1 MSLSIIIPPD
11 DVDASSATPEDD
23 KEVSSVQP
31 SPHSTASD
39 VPCLSGTSP
48 VTTSSTHRVSSRKPS
63 SRSLAIFN
71 RPAPLTPPVVHWGA
85 SPDSPDSSSSTLVE
99 SPQEERA
106 NANAT
111 VCRKLRSH
119 LQTCLDEN
127 KLANRTLTMDNT
139 VSYCAALK
147 GFQVNSGS
155 QLDGSFQQLLTHA
168 TMLDFAL
175 EESSHEG
182 LTYILQGLDRGVE
195 EFLESLDMLPF
206 DIRNTQS
213 LISSTSDILEA
224 KSALLGV
231 ASRLTQQVD
240 DKSSKQ
246 MVTRCHHE
254 RDMLLRAIRVF
265 LDIVDFES
273 RLQAKVSIKEI
284 SIPTPSPKRRIR
296 FRRPTLSRRQS
307 NATQH
312 SKPRD
317 APPVS
322 SPNQPEPE
330 DRDEEEDEYSFYA
343 TMAAD
348 VVSLEEAEE
357 YWGVRMPAPV
367 GDAADFF
374 FDESDCIQGA
384 SLVTLVYILTNPQ
397 PHTPA
402 NDPDLLDTFL
412 LCFRSFC
419 DPIELA
425 KVLISRYEEQ
435 PRALNRSQHEAWP
448 AYQTSVKARVLRLIS
463 TWIDQYWIH
472 ERDRIAGLHIKE
484 FMSLVDEE
492 FLPYER
498 AEIIRRLNDRRE
510 EAIALVPS
518 GNSAEGSQPDETS
531 GSSSRAACRQNPVQ
545 YKGRL
550 QARAEKLIRK
560 VSQPAPTD
568 DELQCA
574 KTLDDLVC
582 NSDNPI
588 HILDMNSR
596 ELCQELARQ
605 LAIFMSDGYLRVIPE
620 DLWYRFSMGHGCDVD
635 TARSTQQT
643 YENALASWV
652 TGSILGQI
660 EAETRAAVMTF
671 FIALALRSHEYHNYS
686 GMRSIYTGLT
696 HPSLGSLSDLRLP
709 LSAPAHWALD
719 RLGGLK
725 ENMDVIALDGR
736 GAALFPQPAVPAM
749 DWYLNEFGNAI
760 NGKPLVVSPNS
771 HRPIANLD
779 RCYDVVRIIYE
790 MEHWH
795 VPYNHPR
802 GDNVQ
807 GWLMKSLE
815 CAIARDSDKQCDWM
829 FKQSLTIEQTGRP
842 ESTKQKLPRLS
853 NPFGKKNKPEWKV
866 ATIWDLIPELEPD
879 PQPSSDSV
887 ALLSRSK
894 PLPPLPLE

>member
-1 MSLSIIIPPD
+1 MSLSIVIPPD
-11 DVDASSATPEDD
+11 DVDASSATSEED
-23 KEVSSVQP
+23 KEVSSVQL
-31 SPHSTASD
+31 SPHSSASD
-39 VPCLSGTSP
+39 VPCLSEISP
-48 VTTSSTHRVSSRKPS
+48 ATTSSTHRVSSRKPS

-71 RPAPLTPPVVHWGA
+71 RPTPLTPPVVHWVA
-85 SPDSPDSSSSTLVE
+85 SPDSPGSSSSTLVE

-106 NANAT
+106 SANAI
-111 VCRKLRSH
+111 VCGKLRSH

-127 KLANRTLTMDNT
+127 KLANRSLTMDNT

-147 GFQVNSGS
+147 GFQVNSDL

-182 LTYILQGLDRGVE
+182 LTRIIQGLDRGVE
-195 EFLESLDMLPF
+195 EFLDSLDTLPF

-213 LISSTSDILEA
+213 LVSSTSDILEA

-231 ASRLTQQVD
+231 ASRLTQRAGG
-240 DKSSKQ
+240 KSSKQ
-246 MVTRCHHE
+246 IVKRCRHG

-273 RLQAKVSIKEI
+273 KLQAKVSIKE
-284 SIPTPSPKRRIR
+284 SSNLTASPKRRIR

-307 NATQH
+307 NTTQR

-322 SPNQPEPE
+322 SPSQPEPE

-374 FDESDCIQGA
+374 LSDESGSMQGA
-384 SLVTLVYILTNPQ
+384 NLAALVYILTDPQ
-397 PHTPA
+397 PRTPTS
-402 NDPDLLDTFL
+402 DPDLLDAFL

-425 KVLISRYEEQ
+425 KALISRYEEQ
-435 PRALNRSQHEAWP
+435 PKALNRSQREAWP
-448 AYQTSVKARVLRLIS
+448 AYQSSVKARVLRLIS

-472 ERDRIAGLHIKE
+472 ERDRIAGLHVKE
-484 FMSLVDEE
+484 FVSLTDEE
-492 FLPYER
+492 FLPNER
-498 AEIIRRLNDRRE
+498 AEIIRKLNDRRE
-510 EAIALVPS
+510 EAITLAPPS
-518 GNSAEGSQPDETS
+518 GKSMEGFQPDETS
-531 GSSSRAACRQNPVQ
+531 GSSSH
-545 YKGRL
+545 
-550 QARAEKLIRK
+550 
-560 VSQPAPTD
+560 

-574 KTLDDLVC
+574 KALDDLVC
-582 NSDNPI
+582 NSDNTL
-588 HILDMNSR
+588 HILDMNSH

-605 LAIFMSDGYLRVIPE
+605 LAIFMSEGYLRTP
-620 DLWYRFSMGHGCDVD
+620 
-635 TARSTQQT
+635 ARSTQQT
-643 YENALASWV
+643 YESALASWV
-652 TGSILGQI
+652 TGSILDQV

-686 GMRSIYTGLT
+686 GMRSIYAGLT
-696 HPSLGSLSDLRLP
+696 HPSLESLSDLRLP
-709 LSAPAHWALD
+709 LSVPACWALD
-719 RLGGLK
+719 RLGELK
-725 ENMDVIALDGR
+725 ENMDAIALDGR
-736 GAALFPQPAVPAM
+736 GVALFPQPAVPAM
-749 DWYLNEFGNAI
+749 GTSMRIVQMDIIFKRKPLDWYFNEFGNAI
-760 NGKPLVVSPNS
+760 NAKPLVVSPNS
-771 HRPIANLD
+771 HGPIANMD
-779 RCYDVVRIIYE
+779 RCYNVVRVIHE

-795 VPYNHPR
+795 VSYNHPR

-807 GWLMKSLE
+807 AWLLKSLE
-815 CAIARDSDKQCDWM
+815 GAITRDSDKQCDWM

-866 ATIWDLIPELEPD
+866 ATIWDLVPELEPD
-879 PQPSSDSV
+879 TQPSPDPAAV
-887 ALLSRSK
+887 LSRSSK
-894 PLPPLPLE
+894 PLPPLPLA